1 MSEQDLTLADAV
13 RIAAEAEKQ
22 SADFYRD
29 AANKSSNVAIQ
40 RLFNSLADF
49 EQVHYDKVVELTLSL
64 QKKGKFLFYEGC
76 SLPIPAQSEI
86 EMSEGTGD
94 ALEAAKVSMMDVLTL
109 AENVEKQASKRYANL
124 AEQTSDPD
132 GKAMFQRLA
141 KEEQS
146 HLDLLTEVYW
156 NLNDRG
162 VLSWSAR

>member
-1 MSEQDLTLADAV
+1 MSEQELTLAHAV
-13 RIAAEAEKQ
+13 QMAAEAEKQ
-22 SADFYRD
+22 SRDFYRD
-29 AANKSSNVAIQ
+29 AAQKAGNEAIQ
-40 RLFNSLADF
+40 RLFNGLADF
-49 EQVHYDKVVELTLSL
+49 EQHHYDKVVELTLSL

-76 SLPIPAQSEI
+76 SLPIAAQSEI
-86 EMSEGTGD
+86 DMSTGAGD
-94 ALEAAKVSMMDVLTL
+94 ALAATKLSMMDVLTL
-109 AENVEKQASKRYANL
+109 AENVEKQASKRYTDL

>member
-1 MSEQDLTLADAV
+1 MSEQNLTLADVV
-13 RIAAEAEKQ
+13 RIAAEAEKK
-22 SADFYRD
+22 SVDFYQD
-29 AANKSSNVAIQ
+29 AAKKSSNVAIQ
-40 RLFNSLADF
+40 RLFNDLADF
-49 EQVHYDKVVELTLSL
+49 EQHHYDKVVELTLSL

-76 SLPIPAQSEI
+76 SLPIAAQSEI
-86 EMSEGTGD
+86 DMSTGAGD
-94 ALEAAKVSMMDVLTL
+94 ALEAAKLSMMDVLTI
-109 AENVEKQASKRYANL
+109 AENVEKQASRRYADL

-146 HLDLLTEVYW
+146 HLELLTEVYW